1 MGIYRVEKNKNYV
14 VMNRTALNDERLT
27 WKAKGIIAYMLSLPD
42 DWTFY
47 IEEIVKH
54 AKDGEAAFRSGLKE
68 LKDYGYVK
76 RFPVREGQRIKHWET
91 VIYEVPQQKE
101 NSLDGEIQQV
111 EPLDGD
117 SLLVDSLH
125 VDSLDVENRGLLS
138 TDINQVLNTPNTD
151 ITNFIFEYWN
161 SKGIIKHKKLTDAMK
176 KHINARLKDYSEDEV
191 KEAINN
197 YVTIVNSE
205 EYFLNYKWTLKD
217 FMTPDRFEK
226 FVTSS
231 NPFDSYRKSGSFNKG
246 GYNRAKDDDARKF
259 VEENGLSF

>member
-101 NSLDGEIQQV
+101 NSLDGENQQI
-111 EPLDGD
+111 EPLDSD

-138 TDINQVLNTPNTD
+138 IDSNQVLKPLITD
-151 ITNFIFEYWN
+151 TTNN
-161 SKGIIKHKKLTDAMK
+161 
-176 KHINARLKDYSEDEV
+176 NVVYSEIID
-191 KEAINN
+191 
-197 YVTIVNSE
+197 Y
-205 EYFLNYKWTLKD
+205 LNEKAGTKYKASTKKTQNLIKA
-217 FMTPDRFEK
+217 RIKEK
-226 FVTSS
+226 FTVDDFKTVIDKKCSEWLKKPNMVQYLRPETLFGTKFESYLNQQGGFS
-231 NPFDSYRKSGSFNKG
+231 NAEN
-246 GYNRAKDDDARKF
+246 DDARKF
-259 VEENGLSF
+259 VEENGISF